1 MVQKSAADTSTAS
14 AAAAPEAAAGS
25 GRLAG
30 RRALVTGATS
40 GIGRAIALAYAAE
53 GATVAV
59 AGRDAGRGAAA
70 VEQIERAGGSATFVA
85 ADLTTVAAVRQLA
98 RDALAALG
106 GSLDVLVNNAGVYPP
121 TATETVDEPTF
132 EQVIATNVRA
142 PFFLVQ
148 ALLPALEASRG
159 TIVNV
164 GSWGAAVGLPA
175 GVLYAASKATLEQL
189 TRGWAA
195 ELGPR
200 GVRVNTV
207 SPGITVTDGTAAIA
221 PALEHVGRA
230 LPAGR
235 LAQPHEIASAAVYLA
250 GDESAYVH
258 GATLLV
264 DGGALSTRAI

>member
-1 MVQKSAADTSTAS
+1 MAAS
-14 AAAAPEAAAGS
+14 AAGAGS

-30 RRALVTGATS
+30 KRALVTGATS
-40 GIGRAIALAYAAE
+40 GIGRAIAAAYAAE

-59 AGRDAGRGAAA
+59 AGRDRERGSAIVREIEADGGAA
-70 VEQIERAGGSATFVA
+70 RFVP

-98 RDALAALG
+98 ADALEALG
-106 GSLDVLVNNAGVYPP
+106 GGLDVLVNNAGIYPP
-121 TATETVDEPTF
+121 TATEQVDERTF
-132 EQVIATNVRA
+132 EEVFAVNVRA

-148 ALLPALEASRG
+148 TLLPALASSRG
-159 TIVNV
+159 AVVNT
-164 GSWGAAVGLPA
+164 GSWAAAVGLPA
-175 GVLYAASKATLEQL
+175 GVLYAASKATVEQL

-195 ELGPR
+195 ELGPL

-221 PALEHVGRA
+221 PQLQHVGRA

-235 LAQPHEIASAAVYLA
+235 LAEPREIAAGAVFLA
-250 GDESAYVH
+250 GDEAAYVH

-264 DGGALSTRAI
+264 DGGALSTRAM